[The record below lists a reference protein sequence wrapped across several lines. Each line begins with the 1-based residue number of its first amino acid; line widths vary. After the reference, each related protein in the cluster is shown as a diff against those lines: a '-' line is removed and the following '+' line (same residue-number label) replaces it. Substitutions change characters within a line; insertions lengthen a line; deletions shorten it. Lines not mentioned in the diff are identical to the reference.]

1 MMRFA
6 PLLAPLLTPV
16 LLWAGTAAAE
26 PLHVFVSVL
35 PMQTF
40 VERVGGDH
48 VQVTTMVKPGQ
59 SPATYEPTPRQM
71 AELGKTALYVRVG
84 VPFEAGWMDRIRAT
98 SPRIQVLD
106 ARDGLSLRT
115 MGRHTHEA
123 DQGGDRPDQEPGGA
137 DRHVPSE
144 MDPHVWT
151 SPPLVKHMA
160 RSIHDALVSLDPGN
174 AGDYDRNLAA
184 FESELDRLDAHIRA
198 LLANIPGRRFMVFHP
213 AWGYFAQTYGLEQVP
228 IEHAGKE
235 PGPRA
240 LAALIDQA
248 RRSGVKVIF
257 VQPQFPKKSAEQVA
271 HAIGGRVVAADPLAA
286 DYGANLTRVAEEI
299 AAAARP

>member
-1 MMRFA
+1 MRFT
-6 PLLAPLLTPV
+6 PLLATL
-16 LLWAGTAAAE
+16 LLWAGAVAAG

-48 VQVTTMVKPGQ
+48 VRVTTMVKPGQ
-59 SPATYEPTPRQM
+59 SPATYDPTPKQI
-71 AELGKTALYVRVG
+71 AELGETALYVRVG
-84 VPFEAGWMDRIRAT
+84 VPFETGWMERIRAAN
-98 SPRIQVLD
+98 PRMRVLD
-106 ARDGLSLRT
+106 ARDGLSMRT
-115 MGRHTHEA
+115 MERHTHEA
-123 DQGGDRPDQEPGGA
+123 GPGGDGPDDEPGGA
-137 DRHVPSE
+137 DHDLSSE

-151 SPPLVKHMA
+151 SPPLVKRMA
-160 RSIHDALVSLDPGN
+160 RSIHDALVSLDPAN
-174 AGDYDRNLAA
+174 AGDYDRNLAV
-184 FESELDRLDAHIRA
+184 FESELDLLDAHIRT
-198 LLANIPGRRFMVFHP
+198 LLEGIPGRRFMVFHP

-248 RRSGVKVIF
+248 RRSGVRVIF

-271 HAIGGRVVAADPLAA
+271 RAIGGRVVAADPLAA